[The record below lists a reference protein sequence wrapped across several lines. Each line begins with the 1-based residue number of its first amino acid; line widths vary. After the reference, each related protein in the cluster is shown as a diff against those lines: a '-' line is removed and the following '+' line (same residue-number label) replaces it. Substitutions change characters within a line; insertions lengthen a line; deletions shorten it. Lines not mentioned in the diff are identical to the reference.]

1 MVLDGDLA
9 GVSVGRKMVS
19 VGRKMVSVGR
29 KMGLI

>member
-19 VGRKMVSVGR
+19 VGRKM
-29 KMGLI
+29 GLI